1 MYLGID
7 IGGTFTDLV
16 LMDANGH
23 VTTTK
28 APTTPGELQKGLFE
42 AIDLAAASV
51 GLTRQ
56 ELLAKVVTFGHGTT
70 QATNAL
76 IERDGASTGLITTMG
91 FGDTLALQRLKGFT
105 AGVPSEQLGWY
116 SKRRHPEPIVP
127 RHLIEEVRERV
138 DHAGRVI
145 LPLDEDGVRESIA
158 RLLARKVETF
168 AVSLLWSFRHPRH
181 EQRIRELIHEQAP
194 DAYVSL
200 SCEVA
205 PVMGEYERTATT
217 ALNSYLAVKVVSYLG
232 KIEALLREHAF
243 RGNFFILN
251 SAGGVMPST
260 EAGQKPVALVTSGP
274 TGGVMGS
281 LELALAMGHENVITT
296 DMGGTSFD
304 VAMIVNGVPVESVN
318 HEAAGFHLC
327 SPMIDI
333 RAIGAGGGSIARV
346 NDGLLQVG
354 PESASARPGP
364 VCYGRG
370 GKLVTTTDADVV
382 LGIIDPDNFLGGRMK
397 LDREAA
403 AKAIEEQIAKPL
415 GLSIQE
421 AAAGIRRIVDDHM
434 ADTLREVTIGRG
446 HDPRD
451 FVLFAYGG
459 AGPVHCAGF
468 GAELGVR
475 KIIVPATSMAH
486 SAYGAL
492 ASDIYKSVEL
502 SEPMPCASSSA
513 ERIDAIFN
521 ELEREAC
528 TGILRAGI
536 KEEDTEVVRSAGML
550 YHRQVND
557 LSITFPSGT
566 VDANMISTV
575 TRKFEDAYER
585 AYGEGSGFSDAR
597 IDLSVFRVKA
607 IGRTRKPD
615 LAAQPVTGLP
625 MPKLREIYE
634 PRQDKAVSAQIWQWL
649 TLPVG
654 HEVIGP
660 AVIEHP
666 ETAVFVGA
674 GQRASLD
681 EAGNLA
687 IESVT
692 A

>member
-16 LMDANGH
+16 LMDDAGH

-28 APTTPGELQKGLFE
+28 ALTTPGQLEDGLFE
-42 AIDLAAASV
+42 AIGLAARAR
-51 GLTRQ
+51 GLSTGQ
-56 ELLAKVVTFGHGTT
+56 LLARIVTFGHGTT

-76 IERDGASTGLITTMG
+76 IERDGAVTGLITTRG

-105 AGVPSEQLGWY
+105 ADVPVDRLGWY
-116 SKRRHPEPIVP
+116 SQRRHPAPVVP
-127 RHLIEEVRERV
+127 RHLVEEVAERV
-138 DHAGRVI
+138 DHAGRVV
-145 LPLDEDGVRESIA
+145 LPLDEDGVRSSVR
-158 RLLARKVETF
+158 RLLAQGVQTF
-168 AVSLLWSFRHPRH
+168 AVALLWSFRHPAH
-181 EQRIRELIHEQAP
+181 EQRVRALIREQAP

-217 ALNSYLAVKVVSYLG
+217 ALNSYLALKVVAYLR
-232 KIEALLREHAF
+232 KIDALLRERGFA
-243 RGNFFILN
+243 GNFFVLN
-251 SAGGVMPST
+251 SAGGVMPT
-260 EAGQKPVALVTSGP
+260 AEAAQRPVALVTSGP

-281 LELALAMGHENVITT
+281 LELAQAMGLKNVITT

-304 VAMIVNGVPVESVN
+304 VAMIVDGVPVVSVN
-318 HEAAGFHLC
+318 HAAGGFHL
-327 SPMIDI
+327 SAPMIDI

-346 NDGLLQVG
+346 ENGLLRVG

-370 GKLVTTTDADVV
+370 GTRVTTTDADVV

-397 LDREAA
+397 LDLAA
-403 AKAIEEQIAKPL
+403 AERAIEEQIAKPL
-415 GLSIQE
+415 GLSVQQ

-434 ADTLREVTIGRG
+434 ADTLREVTLGRG

-468 GAELGVR
+468 GAELGVQ
-475 KIIVPATSMAH
+475 KIVVPATSMAH

-492 ASDIYKSVEL
+492 ASDIHQTAERSQ
-502 SEPMPCASSSA
+502 PMPATA
-513 ERIDAIFN
+513 DRAAQVADIFAA
-521 ELEREAC
+521 LEREVLA
-528 TGILRAGI
+528 GIERAGI
-536 KEEDTEVVRSAGML
+536 ARADTELVRSVDMR
-550 YHRQVND
+550 YRRQVHD
-557 LSITFPSGT
+557 LLIPFPEGV
-566 VDANMISTV
+566 VDGAAV
-575 TRKFEDAYER
+575 EEAARRFEAAYEG
-585 AYGEGSGFSDAR
+585 AYGKGSGFSDAG
-597 IDLSVFRVKA
+597 IDCSVFRIKA
-607 IGRTRKPD
+607 IGRTKKPQ
-615 LAAQPVTGLP
+615 LVAHATQGAPSMTHRTL
-625 MPKLREIYE
+625 YE
-634 PRQDKAVSAQIWQWL
+634 PRQDRAVQAEIWQWL

-654 HEVIGP
+654 HQVTGP

-681 EAGNLA
+681 AAGNLA
-687 IESVT
+687 IESV
-692 A
+692 